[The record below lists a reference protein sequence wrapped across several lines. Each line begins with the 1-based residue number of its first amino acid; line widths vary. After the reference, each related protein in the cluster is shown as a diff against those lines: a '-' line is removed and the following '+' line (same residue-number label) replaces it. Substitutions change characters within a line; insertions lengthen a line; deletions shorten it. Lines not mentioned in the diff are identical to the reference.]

1 MVYSGGL
8 RRCLIIF
15 APHTLI
21 LDRRTCTCRAPSLQ
35 LVLQRSKYFTTG
47 AAVPFNTSSPIMAER
62 HSQPTQAS
70 IRPVGHTGVCS
81 HLARLAME
89 RPLHQVPLNE
99 HQGQHNSTGHIRS
112 MLCHSMD
119 EHPARTGCLRH
130 TEFSTV
136 TAMVDPGCGLGTCR
150 AQRL

>member
-35 LVLQRSKYFTTG
+35 LLLQRSEYFTTS
-47 AAVPFNTSSPIMAER
+47 AAVAFTLSSPIMAER
-62 HSQPTQAS
+62 SSKPPAADMPGTSAELS
-70 IRPVGHTGVCS
+70 TDRW
-81 HLARLAME
+81 
-89 RPLHQVPLNE
+89 PLHRVPLNE
-99 HQGQHNSTGHIRS
+99 HQDKHNSIAASGQCFDIPWTSIQ
-112 MLCHSMD
+112 
-119 EHPARTGCLRH
+119 PTGCLRH

-136 TAMVDPGCGLGTCR
+136 TAMVDPGCEQGNCTAL
-150 AQRL
+150 RL